1 MESVAD
7 WLSACAS
14 CEVQVTEASCGST
27 RTWTKGKGNQEEG
40 RVLGAGLK
48 THIYA
53 VIVVYCHRS
62 FLTR

>member
-14 CEVQVTEASCGST
+14 CEVQVTEASYGST
-27 RTWTKGKGNQEEG
+27 RTWTKAKGNQEEG
-40 RVLGAGLK
+40 RILGPGLK

-53 VIVVYCHRS
+53 VIVVHSHRS